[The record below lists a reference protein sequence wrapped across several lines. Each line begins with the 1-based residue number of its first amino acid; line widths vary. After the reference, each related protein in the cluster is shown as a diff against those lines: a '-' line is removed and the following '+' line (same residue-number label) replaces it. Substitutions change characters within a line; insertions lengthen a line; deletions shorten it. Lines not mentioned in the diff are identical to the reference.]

1 MNINSL
7 IPIIEQEIEKTENL
21 IKEEIQSSKKLD
33 KVKIELEEYLMLEIR
48 LEDYLMTLSIGG
60 NGQSN
65 INQNQIRTYNNYDKK
80 RALKIIRK
88 KINEKFIDKDRTR
101 KEYIHILNNI
111 FYNDIIRNFNPENSI
126 KIQGQNCNQEVK
138 QSFIFYEKI
147 CKIEIDKIDN
157 LLVEK
162 FNIELKKKNKDI
174 KIKKLPKFI
183 IYDFQE
189 LLKQE
194 VFIKWS
200 INYRILLKDLILSNK
215 DEPDFK
221 FIYQIFK
228 DFFNDIITL
237 FDSKY
242 LFKNQDENMKLK
254 TILFNAIFLSNS
266 KVINSSSNQKI
277 FFNNV
282 TRYLLL
288 FGFDKNKCRFSQIIK
303 NCMKSSNNKDKDKTF
318 KDLIT
323 KISIDKTGKMFMFII
338 WCLAMVFNNILIYDE
353 NENKISFS
361 PFLKCSARTKIFF
374 YNFLSNLDNYIFYYN
389 LSFNNLAICYNAQI
403 ENYVFAEL
411 TKSYTKVLYD
421 EQNKYKI
428 NLTSKKIFK
437 LIEKLSKTEIKNAKQ
452 TQSLL
457 YDWEDE
463 NDYDDE
469 LYYESFECSPLDEI
483 ESSQLYSLY
492 IQFMNEYVIL
502 EKRNKKNG
510 DNKNILSCNNGNY
523 CNDEEINLH
532 NKIKFNYN
540 DEILMPIDIL
550 NTATQI
556 MICISGGED
565 DENSKSD
572 IFNYILNDRNY
583 ESIDYYIYK
592 WSKNGQNNIK
602 ENVAKIYGMLLAYI
616 ISSREIFKFQTI
628 SFLVIGDGS
637 IVLKSCLTE
646 LSSKINTIIDVTD
659 IIQDIII
666 IDSNISFN
674 LSQIENFVNLKL
686 VAGRFINVYRNK
698 DLIVEMPKNIN
709 LRMSYSIVGINPSN
723 NKMGELDYF
732 INCLPEIFNFD
743 LVNDFKIDNKNY
755 IIEINNILKK
765 IKEKIYSN
773 Y

>member
-303 NCMKSSNNKDKDKTF
+303 NFMKSSNNKDKDKTF

-374 YNFLSNLDNYIFYYN
+374 LQF
-389 LSFNNLAICYNAQI
+389 
-403 ENYVFAEL
+403 
-411 TKSYTKVLYD
+411 
-421 EQNKYKI
+421 
-428 NLTSKKIFK
+428 FK
-437 LIEKLSKTEIKNAKQ
+437 
-452 TQSLL
+452 
-457 YDWEDE
+457 
-463 NDYDDE
+463 
-469 LYYESFECSPLDEI
+469 
-483 ESSQLYSLY
+483 
-492 IQFMNEYVIL
+492 
-502 EKRNKKNG
+502 
-510 DNKNILSCNNGNY
+510 
-523 CNDEEINLH
+523 
-532 NKIKFNYN
+532 
-540 DEILMPIDIL
+540 
-550 NTATQI
+550 
-556 MICISGGED
+556 
-565 DENSKSD
+565 
-572 IFNYILNDRNY
+572 
-583 ESIDYYIYK
+583 
-592 WSKNGQNNIK
+592 
-602 ENVAKIYGMLLAYI
+602 
-616 ISSREIFKFQTI
+616 
-628 SFLVIGDGS
+628 
-637 IVLKSCLTE
+637 
-646 LSSKINTIIDVTD
+646 
-659 IIQDIII
+659 
-666 IDSNISFN
+666 
-674 LSQIENFVNLKL
+674 
-686 VAGRFINVYRNK
+686 
-698 DLIVEMPKNIN
+698 
-709 LRMSYSIVGINPSN
+709 
-723 NKMGELDYF
+723 
-732 INCLPEIFNFD
+732 
-743 LVNDFKIDNKNY
+743 
-755 IIEINNILKK
+755 
-765 IKEKIYSN
+765 
-773 Y
+773 